1 MSCLSVCPGI
11 CRACKGRKK
20 IPLSQIRSL
29 FFPLSLSFLSP
40 SISFPFLFLFPFF
53 LPPPL
58 SPSEYVMEKGIRIY
72 ASHSKAGGRESAY
85 IYPLTIRN
93 NSRFRIHVLSHSCLF
108 YGSKKERER
117 RDAQDIMIK
126 MLELTRL
133 SLFVRPIGL
142 EPTRRKTPDPKS
154 GASTNFATSA
164 WPIAYGD
171 INAVEAKG
179 GCKVTYFYLNTQI
192 FLCFSLF
199 LRLPYSFWNYS
210 SYPISK
216 IHSPI

>member
-1 MSCLSVCPGI
+1 
-11 CRACKGRKK
+11 
-20 IPLSQIRSL
+20 
-29 FFPLSLSFLSP
+29 
-40 SISFPFLFLFPFF
+40 
-53 LPPPL
+53 
-58 SPSEYVMEKGIRIY
+58 MEKGIRIY

-93 NSRFRIHVLSHSCLF
+93 ISRFRIHVLSHSCLF

-126 MLELTRL
+126 NAGANPSLSVCAPDRKGGGVVRL
-133 SLFVRPIGL
+133 IGL